1 MTDLQQAPPA
11 LIHNRI
17 NRFLATPVYIAAV
30 SLLTALSNLFGLELP
45 AYTIFCA
52 ITVYVCLFGQDLLP
66 LMPLMVCCYLAPSV
80 GNNPGHR
87 EDTLFSVAGGGV
99 YILCLAGVIVISLL
113 YRVIRDRK
121 QFLTRKYVL
130 LPGIFALCGSYLLS
144 GIGSEAY
151 PGSLPRNL
159 LFAFLQCVSVA
170 VPYLLF
176 CGGINWQKVRKDYFA
191 WIGFATGCILLLEL
205 TGIYLTRNVVVDG
218 IIVRKAIFTG
228 WGMHNNIGGMLAF
241 SIPFA
246 FYLATKYRK
255 GWLGT
260 VVGSAFLLG
269 AIATCSRSSIL
280 CGSLGFFFCVLLM
293 LYYARNRRHNAIALV
308 TIVGVLIF
316 SIVLFHRPL
325 LRLFSGILRMGTD
338 PSSRD
343 TIYLEGLKLFAKAPI
358 FGNSFF
364 SPGYQP
370 WDWSTVEGFSS
381 FFPPRWHNTVIQ
393 LLASCGAVGL
403 LCYGLHRAQTIKL
416 FLSSYCKEKSFIACF
431 LLVFILTNLFDCH
444 FYNLGPTL
452 FYSMALAFA
461 ESCPHKK

>member
-1 MTDLQQAPPA
+1 
-11 LIHNRI
+11 
-17 NRFLATPVYIAAV
+17 
-30 SLLTALSNLFGLELP
+30 
-45 AYTIFCA
+45 
-52 ITVYVCLFGQDLLP
+52 
-66 LMPLMVCCYLAPSV
+66 
-80 GNNPGHR
+80 
-87 EDTLFSVAGGGV
+87 
-99 YILCLAGVIVISLL
+99 
-113 YRVIRDRK
+113 
-121 QFLTRKYVL
+121 
-130 LPGIFALCGSYLLS
+130 
-144 GIGSEAY
+144 
-151 PGSLPRNL
+151 
-159 LFAFLQCVSVA
+159 
-170 VPYLLF
+170 
-176 CGGINWQKVRKDYFA
+176 
-191 WIGFATGCILLLEL
+191 
-205 TGIYLTRNVVVDG
+205 
-218 IIVRKAIFTG
+218 
-228 WGMHNNIGGMLAF
+228 
-241 SIPFA
+241 
-246 FYLATKYRK
+246 
-255 GWLGT
+255 
-260 VVGSAFLLG
+260 
-269 AIATCSRSSIL
+269 
-280 CGSLGFFFCVLLM
+280 M

-325 LRLFSGILRMGTD
+325 LRLFSGILGMGTD